1 MVILASSKLSI
12 GGIEG
17 FICSSEFEFF
27 GVSELLELIGSFLG
41 LEEIVVDC
49 LDLSIIILAL
59 FFLECNSVSESVD
72 FILVLDFLLPEF
84 TELILKVVGIFSQS
98 IGLVV
103 LHANL
108 SLESNAFLF
117 PPADLVPNG
126 ANLSLVFVVR
136 SVLFVKKESEILNF
150 FSEGV

>member
-17 FICSSEFEFF
+17 FICSSEFKFF
-27 GVSELLELIGSFLG
+27 GVSQLLELIGSFLG
-41 LEEIVVDC
+41 LEEIVIDG

-59 FFLECNSVSESVD
+59 FFLECNSVSKSVD
-72 FILVLDFLLPEF
+72 FILVLDFLLSEF

-98 IGLVV
+98 IGLIV

-117 PPADLVPNG
+117 PPADLVPNR
-126 ANLSLVFVVR
+126 ANFSLVFV
-136 SVLFVKKESEILNF
+136 I
-150 FSEGV
+150 